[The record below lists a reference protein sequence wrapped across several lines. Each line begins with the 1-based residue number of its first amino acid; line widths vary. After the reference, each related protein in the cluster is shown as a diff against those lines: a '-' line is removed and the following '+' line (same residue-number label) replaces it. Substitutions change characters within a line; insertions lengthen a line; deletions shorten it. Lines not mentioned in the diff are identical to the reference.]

1 MKAPV
6 SGLLLQ
12 RLLTE
17 ACSQG
22 GHWLEPGPTEFTSS
36 GLLPQRSLIPALVD
50 VADMGLLYFLLL
62 LFMVLVVLVVVCVY
76 VFPFWGFAGE
86 ELSVSCIF
94 MGVASFLG
102 LEFSS

>member
-1 MKAPV
+1 MEAPV

-22 GHWLEPGPTEFTSS
+22 GHWLEPGPTSS
-36 GLLPQRSLIPALVD
+36 GLFPQRSLIPALVD

-62 LFMVLVVLVVVCVY
+62 LFMVLVVLVAVCVY
-76 VFPFWGFAGE
+76 VFPFLGFAGV
-86 ELSVSCIF
+86 ELSVSCVF